1 MVICCRE
8 HKLIVLQSSLLL
20 KPAFIENVP
29 DKNKFK
35 LFPKNIWI
43 LKLKFYYFWIHW
55 GSVTHKIYLKNN
67 VKNWERIWK
76 FKCSQ
81 EGIWIHVYQAYFQ
94 EELPLE
100 AAAASGGG

>member
-20 KPAFIENVP
+20 KPAFIENMP

-43 LKLKFYYFWIHW
+43 LKLKFYYIWIHW
-55 GSVTHKIYLKNN
+55 GLVTHMIYLKNN

-76 FKCSQ
+76 FKCLQ
-81 EGIWIHVYQAYFQ
+81 EVIWIYVYQAYFQ
-94 EELPLE
+94 EKLTLE